1 MTTPITAYSDTDRVR
16 AALGVDSVDISD
28 DVLVSMMLEQELI
41 IDLTEWV
48 PGHET
53 LANASLWALELY
65 AAAFCALSALD
76 GRELLYPYMFKD
88 GKAETRRFQLDLQK
102 LKQDLAARV
111 AKWKAKVIELE
122 GLDVATVKSAS
133 YIMGAAVPDTDP
145 VTGA

>member
-16 AALGVDSVDISD
+16 AALGVDSVDVSD
-28 DVLVSMMLEQELI
+28 DVLVDMMLEQELML
-41 IDLTEWV
+41 DLGDWL
-48 PGHET
+48 PLHGT
-53 LANASLWALELY
+53 LLGNSLSALELY

-76 GRELLYPYMFKD
+76 GRELLYPFMFKD

-102 LKQDLAARV
+102 LKEDLAARV
-111 AKWKAKVIELE
+111 AKWKAKIIDLE
-122 GLDVATVKSAS
+122 DMEVATVKTAS